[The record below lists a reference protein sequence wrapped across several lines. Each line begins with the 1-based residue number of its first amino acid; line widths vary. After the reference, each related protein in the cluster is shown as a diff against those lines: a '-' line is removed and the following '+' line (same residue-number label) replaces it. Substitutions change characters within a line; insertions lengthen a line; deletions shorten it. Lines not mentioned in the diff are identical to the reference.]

1 MQSKKIYRS
10 ATQPRFRKHFVLFLC
25 VSFKYERLQKE
36 SKIAQKETNSLSQSG
51 LNVFSRK
58 NALRELVFVGLGLN
72 DEKSISLNG
81 LEEAK
86 TADNVFI
93 ELYTSLL
100 PDFSL
105 ENLQALVGKEIHVLS
120 RRNLEEEN
128 GELVIDAAQKGK
140 AVFLVPG
147 DPFIAT
153 THVTLRIDAA
163 KANIP
168 TRIIHG
174 ASIISAIIGLSGLH
188 NYKFGKTVTVPFPE
202 NFSETPYNVIAQN
215 RQLGLHTLC
224 LLDLKTDEKRFLTIH
239 EALTMLKEIEEKK
252 KLKVASDEVFAVGLA
267 RAGSKSQ
274 ILKADFVSELL
285 NFDFGSPPMTL
296 IFPGKLHFME
306 AEALIAF
313 AGAPARLRSM
323 TS

>member
-1 MQSKKIYRS
+1 MRKGRLFGGELASIINE
-10 ATQPRFRKHFVLFLC
+10 RFKLIFSEC
-25 VSFKYERLQKE
+25 TCEDKQ
-36 SKIAQKETNSLSQSG
+36 
-51 LNVFSRK
+51 LN
-58 NALRELVFVGLGLN
+58 ELVFVGLGLH
-72 DEKSISLNG
+72 DEKGISLGG

-86 TADNVFI
+86 TADYVFI

-105 ENLQALVGKEIHVLS
+105 QRLEALVGKQITVTS
-120 RRNLEEEN
+120 RRDLEEEN
-128 GELVIDAAQKGK
+128 GKLVLDAAKKGK

-153 THVTLRIDAA
+153 THVTLRIEAA
-163 KANIP
+163 KRGVK

-215 RQLGLHTLC
+215 KQLGLHTLC
-224 LLDLKTDEKRFLTIH
+224 LLDLKVDEKRFLTIK
-239 EALTMLKEIEEKK
+239 EALTMLIQIEQKK
-252 KLKVASDEVFAVGLA
+252 QMNIASSDAVAVGVA
-267 RAGSKSQ
+267 RAGSNAPA
-274 ILKADFVSELL
+274 LKADFVNELL
-285 NFDFGSPPMTL
+285 KYDFKEPPQSL
-296 IFPGKLHFME
+296 IFPGQLHFME

-313 AGAPARLRSM
+313 AGAPEKIRSL
-323 TS
+323 SK